1 MIMSLEQRKIKI
13 KPRIKLNNNICL
25 QRKISLSCMTGAS
38 WSSYSA
44 SLDRPQSQCISG
56 QKRLNI
62 GFFQTICLYNVV

>member
-1 MIMSLEQRKIKI
+1 MIMRLEQRKIKI

-25 QRKISLSCMTGAS
+25 QRKISLSCMTGA
-38 WSSYSA
+38 SYSA